1 METLE
6 TLNEKLQKIM
16 ADKQI
21 VLSKQLFEEA
31 SILRDKEKM
40 ILDQIDKLKKQ

>member
-6 TLNEKLQKIM
+6 TLNEKLQKII
-16 ADKQI
+16 ADKQV

-31 SILRDKEKM
+31 AILRDKEKM
-40 ILDQIDKLKKQ
+40 ILDQIDKLKTQ